1 MQILGPRSLN
11 RSLNRN
17 LLGKG
22 LFDAASLDLRFAV
35 NKTLDPRIT
44 FTRASTGTYVGGD
57 GTLRSAATNE
67 ARFDHNPTTGE
78 SLGLLV
84 EEARTNLVLRS
95 EEFGTTWTTSNLTVT
110 SNSETAPSGVLT
122 ADTLVEDSSLSAHA
136 LQQSANVVSG
146 TAYTLSCYAK
156 PAGRNFAQLLMLGG
170 FAANITAIFDITTG
184 AVGTTAG
191 SPTVTS
197 TNVGN
202 GWYRLSITATA
213 TSTTSTAVQLRPSSS
228 SSTAFYQG
236 NGTSGIYLW
245 GAQLEAGSF
254 PTSYIPTTTATA
266 TRAADVASITGTA
279 FSSFYNQTEGSVFAN
294 YRCFAN
300 TAYPDVFNISD
311 GTNANRQ
318 QQFIDGSNGF
328 TTFREIVSSTQQ
340 GITSQA
346 STINSEIKS
355 VGAYSSIGLV
365 LTLNGLNPSTN
376 ANATHPTGL
385 NKLSI
390 GSSGV
395 GITNYINGTLKR
407 LTYWPVR
414 LANPTLQ
421 AITQP

>member
-22 LFDAASLDLRFAV
+22 LFDSASLDLRFAV
-35 NKTLDPRIT
+35 NKTLDPRVT

-57 GTLRSAATNE
+57 GLIKTAASG
-67 ARFDHNPTTGE
+67 APRFDHNPTTGE

-95 EEFGTTWTTSNLTVT
+95 EEFDNASWTKIGTTVTPDVSQSPTGNTTADLVEVVT
-110 SNSETAPSGVLT
+110 SGGSKSVLCNIASLT
-122 ADTLVEDSSLSAHA
+122 ASS
-136 LQQSANVVSG
+136 N
-146 TAYTLSCYAK
+146 YTLSFYAK
-156 PAGRNFAQLLMLGG
+156 AGASSTVVAGLFTVAFLGQYA
-170 FAANITAIFDITTG
+170 FTLTG
-184 AVGTTAG
+184 AGSVSTGVAG
-191 SPTVTS
+191 VSASITLA
-197 TNVGN
+197 GN
-202 GWYRLSITATA
+202 GWYRCQLTAT
-213 TSTTSTAVQLRPSSS
+213 TTGTSVTVLIYPNSTTNVI
-228 SSTAFYQG
+228 G
-236 NGTSGIYLW
+236 NSVYLW
-245 GAQLEAGSF
+245 GAQLEAGTF
-254 PTSYIPTTTATA
+254 ATSYIPTTSSTA
-266 TRAADVASITGTA
+266 TRAADVASMTGTN
-279 FSSFYNQTEGSVFAN
+279 FSSWYNVPEGSVFAN

-328 TTFREIVSSTQQ
+328 TTFREVVSSTQQ
-340 GITSQA
+340 GITSQV

-395 GITNYINGTLKR
+395 GITNYINGTIKR
-407 LTYWPVR
+407 LTYWPIR
-414 LANPTLQ
+414 LPNATLQ
-421 AITQP
+421 AITTS